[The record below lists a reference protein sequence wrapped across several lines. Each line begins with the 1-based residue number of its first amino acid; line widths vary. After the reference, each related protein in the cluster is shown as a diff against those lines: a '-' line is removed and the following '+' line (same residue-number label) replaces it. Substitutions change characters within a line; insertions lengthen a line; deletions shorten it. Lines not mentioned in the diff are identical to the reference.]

1 MPADPYLADSGV
13 CQFAAA
19 AALIGLGIDRGHWT
33 ATPADTTDP
42 ASGALVLT
50 GRSGPAKVYF
60 AATAQAAIRLGTNG
74 LVADNDDVVTIHSHE
89 NPPAMQPHPSR
100 APGRVALPSVR
111 AATTEDPFT
120 AYTKVEE

>member
-1 MPADPYLADSGV
+1 M
-13 CQFAAA
+13 
-19 AALIGLGIDRGHWT
+19 IGRGIDRGHWT

-74 LVADNDDVVTIHSHE
+74 LVADNDDVVIIHRHE
-89 NPPAMQPHPSR
+89 NTTAMQSYPRR
-100 APGRVALPSVR
+100 APGRVGPADVR
-111 AATTEDPFT
+111 AASRGGVVAAGGSEGGGGG
-120 AYTKVEE
+120 KEGV